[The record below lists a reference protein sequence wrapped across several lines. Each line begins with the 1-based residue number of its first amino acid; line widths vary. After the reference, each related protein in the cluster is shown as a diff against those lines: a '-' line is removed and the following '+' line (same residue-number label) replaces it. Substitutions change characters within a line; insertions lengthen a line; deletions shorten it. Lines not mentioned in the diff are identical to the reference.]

1 MDLLRHRAGS
11 ALPFAHLLG
20 FGGRRAAAETEREDK
35 DTAEDP
41 KPGEHAADPKRE
53 DGESDDDYAKR
64 CAEARKRAEEK
75 EPEERA
81 DAEDGDPDDKED
93 DEESTDDEATRKAK
107 SRARKS
113 FARGVRGGRLAEQT
127 RCRAIFASPAAGKRP
142 DVAAT
147 LAFDTRMPAA
157 QAVKVLEATANGQ
170 LATGDLRTAMAAAA
184 TPRIA
189 GGGAERPAGTD
200 AHSLASQIVAAGR
213 KRRGEA

>member
-1 MDLLRHRAGS
+1 MDLLRTAKAG
-11 ALPFAHLLG
+11 AAAPFAHLLG
-20 FGGRRAAAETEREDK
+20 LGRRAKAETEDNK

-41 KPGEHAADPKRE
+41 KPGEHAADPARK

-64 CAEARKRAEEK
+64 CAEARQRAEEK
-75 EPEERA
+75 EPEE
-81 DAEDGDPDDKED
+81 GDPDDKED

-113 FARGVRGGRLAEQT
+113 FARGVAGGRLAEQA
-127 RCRAIFASPAAGKRP
+127 RCRAIFATPAAGKRP

-200 AHSLASQIVAAGR
+200 PHSLASQIVAAGR